1 MAIYARDMT
10 GTVKNDPRVCAL
22 LKKGAE
28 RAGLDLPYESVYL
41 GSSDAAAV
49 TKLGVPAATLA
60 AMNPG
65 PPRYYHTRLDTVE
78 ELVPKTVEK
87 CLDIC
92 LQSLFI
98 FDEYGLK
105 ENYDEVEVDCTPVS
119 PKSK

>member
-1 MAIYARDMT
+1 
-10 GTVKNDPRVCAL
+10 
-22 LKKGAE
+22 
-28 RAGLDLPYESVYL
+28 
-41 GSSDAAAV
+41 
-49 TKLGVPAATLA
+49 
-60 AMNPG
+60 MNPG